1 MNAKEFENKVAMMRR
16 AQKEY
21 FRNKSRAWL
30 EDSKR
35 LEREVDA
42 ELEIRR
48 NPDTQQ
54 ALFEAEN
61 QDGDWKRTSKELPHL
76 GEFVNCIYRH
86 GIGYQVSV
94 MQVKEEN
101 LQDGLLLFGCAECI
115 MWQSLTLPNIRKEE
129 EK

>member
-1 MNAKEFENKVAMMRR
+1 MNAKEFENKVAMMRK

-21 FRNKSRAWL
+21 FKTKSRAWL

-76 GEFVNCIYRH
+76 EEFVNCIYPSSC
-86 GIGYQVSV
+86 GYKVAI

-115 MWQSLTLPNIRKEE
+115 MWQSLTLPNIRKED

>member
-76 GEFVNCIYRH
+76 GEVVNCIYRH
-86 GIGYQVSV
+86 GFGYQVSV

-115 MWQSLTLPNIRKEE
+115 MWQSLTIPNIRKED